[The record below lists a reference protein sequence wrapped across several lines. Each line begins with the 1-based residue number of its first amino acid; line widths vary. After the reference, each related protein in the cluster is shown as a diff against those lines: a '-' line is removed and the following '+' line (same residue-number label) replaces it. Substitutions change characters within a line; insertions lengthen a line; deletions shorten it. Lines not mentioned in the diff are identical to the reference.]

1 MGSPRRLGGALIA
14 VVLCSQLLWGALYIS
29 RTSFVHDGQRVFC
42 LWDDAMISMQY
53 ARNLVEGWGLV
64 WNPGGERVFGVTNPG
79 VTLVMAG
86 LHLLPLDARQISL
99 GFQLLN
105 LAALCALLLAVHALA
120 LRATG
125 DPALAAGALVGSAL
139 CAPLQ
144 LWSLQGADTG
154 AVALWLLA
162 GLVWLARAGERWP
175 RGLFAWLALGVLIR
189 PDALCFGLA
198 FLVVSLGYPGPR
210 GRRLAAGAAW
220 LAGACAALALFG
232 WLYYG
237 DPLPNTFY
245 LKATGS
251 PRWLVLRAGLLEFG
265 YWPLGLPTAAP
276 LVVAALVCFGKSPVV
291 RLAALL
297 VATALVYNVLVGG
310 DWKGEYGSRFVA
322 PVLPLLVLLAAA
334 GARALVGGRAGPAAR
349 GLVVT
354 AAAAAV
360 TLLSSPRL
368 ALLDWFD
375 LRQPPMLRAQNESN
389 FGLAVYLRDHTRAT
403 ASIGVHYGGVP
414 PYFAERRA
422 VDFLGKSDA
431 HIARLQ
437 VERFVPGHSK
447 WDWDYVLGERRPD
460 LVLGISRGLGQHPD
474 FLRGYYLVE
483 TSGGLRFF
491 VRRASLGVLT
501 DPGVGLFEPATGR
514 PVAVRDALDPR
525 RRRAED

>member
-1 MGSPRRLGGALIA
+1 MSSPRRAGGALLA
-14 VVLCSQLLWGALYIS
+14 LVLCAELFWGALYIS
-29 RTSFVHDGQRVFC
+29 RTSFVHDGERVFC

-53 ARNLVEGWGLV
+53 ARNLADGWGLV
-64 WNPGGERVFGVTNPG
+64 WNPGGERVWGITNPG
-79 VTLVMAG
+79 VALVLAG
-86 LHLLPLDARQISL
+86 LQLLPLEARHVSL

-105 LAALCALLLAVHALA
+105 LAALCALLVAVRELA

-125 DPALAAGALVGSAL
+125 DPAVAAGALVGSAL

-154 AVALWLLA
+154 AVALWLLG
-162 GLVWLARAGERWP
+162 GLVWLARAGGRWP
-175 RGLFAWLALGVLIR
+175 RGLFAWLALGALIR
-189 PDALCFGLA
+189 PDALVFGAA
-198 FLVVSLGYPGPR
+198 FLLASLGYPGPR

-220 LAGACAALALFG
+220 LAGACAGLALFG

-251 PRWLVLRAGLLEFG
+251 PRWLVLRAGLLELG
-265 YWPLGLPTAAP
+265 HWPLGLPTAAP
-276 LVVAALVCFGKSPVV
+276 LVVAALLGFGKSPLV

-297 VATALVYNVLVGG
+297 VATALAYNVLVGG

-334 GARALVGGRAGPAAR
+334 GARALLGRRGGSAAR
-349 GLVVT
+349 TLVAT

-360 TLLSSPRL
+360 ALLSSPRL

-375 LRQPPMLRAQNESN
+375 PRQPPMLRAQNQAN
-389 FGLAVYLRDHTRAT
+389 YALAVYLRDHTRAT

-431 HIARLQ
+431 HIARLR
-437 VERFVPGHSK
+437 VDRFVPGHSK

-460 LVLGISRGLGQHPD
+460 LILGISRGLGEHPE
-474 FLRGYYLVE
+474 FRRGYYLVE
-483 TSGGLRFF
+483 TRGGLRFF
-491 VRRASLGVLT
+491 VRRASLGLLT
-501 DPGVGLFEPATGR
+501 DPGVALYEPATGR
-514 PVAVRDALDPR
+514 PLAVRDALDPR
-525 RRRAED
+525 RRHAQD